1 MTRKP
6 CRCRLPWDDC
16 HVCDPDD
23 CDEPPEA
30 EPEPEL
36 SENPGELPPPPPR
49 ERRRAARAEPMIV
62 RIQIPGLPPT
72 VNGRKMIVNGK
83 PMNRPEVASFH
94 ASAAYAG
101 LAAMRRA
108 GVLNPFDAPVVALIS
123 YRVALSRRRDSDAST
138 KDVLDGLQRVAWVN
152 DRLVVRHCPRVLPAE
167 VYGAGSAL
175 ECTIVH
181 VTAAGEDPDAAMA
194 GLLLGGLT

>member
-1 MTRKP
+1 
-6 CRCRLPWDDC
+6 
-16 HVCDPDD
+16 
-23 CDEPPEA
+23 
-30 EPEPEL
+30 
-36 SENPGELPPPPPR
+36 
-49 ERRRAARAEPMIV
+49 MIV

-72 VNGRKMIVNGK
+72 VNGRKMLVNGK

-108 GVLNPFDAPVVALIS
+108 GVLDPFDVPVVALIT

-138 KDVLDGLQRVAWVN
+138 KDVLDGLQRVVWVN

-167 VYGAGSAL
+167 VYGAGSAM

-181 VTAAGEDPDAAMA
+181 VTVAGEDPDAAMA
-194 GLLLGGLT
+194 GLLLGGLS

>member
-1 MTRKP
+1 
-6 CRCRLPWDDC
+6 
-16 HVCDPDD
+16 
-23 CDEPPEA
+23 
-30 EPEPEL
+30 
-36 SENPGELPPPPPR
+36 
-49 ERRRAARAEPMIV
+49 MIV

-72 VNGRKMIVNGK
+72 VNARKMMVRGK

-108 GVLNPFDAPVVALIS
+108 GMLNPFDAPVVALIT

-138 KDVLDGLQRVAWVN
+138 KDVLDGLQRVVWVN

-167 VYGAGSAL
+167 VYGTGSAL

-181 VTAAGEDPDAAMA
+181 VTAAGKDPDAAMA
-194 GLLLGGLT
+194 GLLLGGLS